1 MPQYR
6 RSIVTASSAVLA
18 WILLTQAQM
27 ASAGEGPANTNA
39 AAVAAMAAGTA
50 AEAKSVWRDSSKPLD
65 ARLKDLIGK
74 MTLEEKANQICNET
88 KAIPRLGIPAYDYW
102 NECLHGVA
110 RNSNATVFPQ
120 AIGLAAMW
128 DTAMLHDMADCT
140 ATEARAKHREYIE
153 QHNGDSK
160 IFAGLTFWTPNINI
174 FRDPRW
180 GRGQE
185 TYGEDTF
192 LTARLAV
199 AFITGLQGS
208 DPNYIKAAACAKHFA
223 VHSGPEADRHRF
235 NAVPAERDL
244 YETYLPH
251 FEAAVREGRVAA
263 VMGAYNR
270 VNGTPA
276 CSSPFLLTDLLRK
289 QWGFDGHVVSDC
301 GAIKD
306 IWESHRVMS
315 DMAEAEAAAI
325 KAGCDVGC
333 WGYPDD
339 IVKASGRKLL
349 TEADIDTALTHALK
363 TRFRLGMFDP
373 PEQVPYAKISA
384 KDYDTPEHGKIA
396 LQAARESM
404 VLLKNNGVLPLDRSK
419 IKRVAVVGFNAM
431 TNNILVLL
439 GNYFGIPTKPVTI
452 LQGIQEV
459 AGTNITVTFTPGC
472 PLALPVNDTMSAS
485 AKAAAF
491 GAAVAAAKEA
501 DVVIYAGGIHP
512 ALEGEEMMVQFQG
525 FAGGDRVRIE
535 LPAIQTELLKALHA
549 TGKPVVFVNLSGSA
563 IAMPWEAENL
573 PAILQ
578 AWYPGQAGG
587 TAVAEVLFGDV
598 NPAGRLPVTFYRS
611 SDDLPAFVDY
621 SMNNRTYRY
630 FGGKPLFAFGHGLSY
645 TKFDYKSVKCDK
657 AAAAPTDTLRVSVDL
672 ANSGAKDGDEVVQV
686 YFRHVESA
694 VPQPKQALCGFKRV
708 RVAQGKSAKVEI
720 EIPVKEFRYWDTAK
734 KQYVVEAGKYELL
747 VGAASD
753 DIREKIPLTITAGK

>member
-235 NAVPAERDL
+235 NAVPAAFRGGGARRPRGGGD
-244 YETYLPH
+244 
-251 FEAAVREGRVAA
+251 GRV
-263 VMGAYNR
+263 
-270 VNGTPA
+270 
-276 CSSPFLLTDLLRK
+276 
-289 QWGFDGHVVSDC
+289 
-301 GAIKD
+301 
-306 IWESHRVMS
+306 
-315 DMAEAEAAAI
+315 
-325 KAGCDVGC
+325 
-333 WGYPDD
+333 
-339 IVKASGRKLL
+339 
-349 TEADIDTALTHALK
+349 
-363 TRFRLGMFDP
+363 
-373 PEQVPYAKISA
+373 
-384 KDYDTPEHGKIA
+384 
-396 LQAARESM
+396 
-404 VLLKNNGVLPLDRSK
+404 
-419 IKRVAVVGFNAM
+419 
-431 TNNILVLL
+431 
-439 GNYFGIPTKPVTI
+439 
-452 LQGIQEV
+452 
-459 AGTNITVTFTPGC
+459 
-472 PLALPVNDTMSAS
+472 
-485 AKAAAF
+485 
-491 GAAVAAAKEA
+491 
-501 DVVIYAGGIHP
+501 
-512 ALEGEEMMVQFQG
+512 
-525 FAGGDRVRIE
+525 
-535 LPAIQTELLKALHA
+535 
-549 TGKPVVFVNLSGSA
+549 
-563 IAMPWEAENL
+563 
-573 PAILQ
+573 
-578 AWYPGQAGG
+578 
-587 TAVAEVLFGDV
+587 
-598 NPAGRLPVTFYRS
+598 
-611 SDDLPAFVDY
+611 
-621 SMNNRTYRY
+621 
-630 FGGKPLFAFGHGLSY
+630 
-645 TKFDYKSVKCDK
+645 
-657 AAAAPTDTLRVSVDL
+657 
-672 ANSGAKDGDEVVQV
+672 
-686 YFRHVESA
+686 
-694 VPQPKQALCGFKRV
+694 
-708 RVAQGKSAKVEI
+708 
-720 EIPVKEFRYWDTAK
+720 
-734 KQYVVEAGKYELL
+734 
-747 VGAASD
+747 
-753 DIREKIPLTITAGK
+753 